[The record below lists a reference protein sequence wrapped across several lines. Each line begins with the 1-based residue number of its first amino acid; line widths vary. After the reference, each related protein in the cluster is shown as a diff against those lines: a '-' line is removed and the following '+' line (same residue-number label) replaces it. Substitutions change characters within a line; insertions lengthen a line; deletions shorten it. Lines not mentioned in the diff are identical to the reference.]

1 MSTSKKSK
9 SRSLTRREFLT
20 GSAALGLGFT
30 LWGGV
35 KRLRAEQEI
44 KDDLQEKGLW
54 EGPFSMPVVAVHGIL
69 LPTAEVLVYSFGG
82 SARILNWWDWSFRP
96 MPVPGNPNIFCSGH
110 NVLADGTVFVTGGAV
125 ATSRG
130 RPDAYFFDPFSET
143 WTRLADMARGRWYPT
158 NVLLPDG
165 QILVV
170 SGTDEEGR
178 NNNIPELFAPGT
190 WTPLTEAQLTLPNYP
205 YLFVLPDGNLLYAG
219 PGNPSRTFNV
229 ERQSWSSVGNSP
241 IGGGSAVMY
250 EPGKVLKTGGGDP
263 SITRAVVIDMN
274 TEAPAWR
281 EVPPMEFP
289 RRRHNLTLL
298 PDGKVVVMGGTRV
311 ANEEAEAVYEA
322 EIWDP
327 ASETWMTMASMQ
339 VARMYHSIALLLPDG
354 RVLSAGGNGKFSAEI
369 YSPPYLFLGRPPVI
383 ESAPSSVIYGTAF
396 EVFTSDAANIASVSL
411 VRPSAV
417 THAYNQDQRYL
428 RLSFEA
434 GDGLLQ
440 VQGPGNPNLA
450 PPGYYML
457 FILDADG
464 VPSYARS
471 IRLALG
477 PAA

>member
-1 MSTSKKSK
+1 
-9 SRSLTRREFLT
+9 
-20 GSAALGLGFT
+20 
-30 LWGGV
+30 
-35 KRLRAEQEI
+35 
-44 KDDLQEKGLW
+44 
-54 EGPFSMPVVAVHGIL
+54 
-69 LPTAEVLVYSFGG
+69 
-82 SARILNWWDWSFRP
+82 LNWWDWSFRP

-205 YLFVLPDGNLLYAG
+205 YLFLLPDGNLLYAG

-274 TEAPAWR
+274 NEAPAWR

-322 EIWDP
+322 EVWDP

-383 ESAPSSVIYGTAF
+383 ESAPSSVTYGTAF
-396 EVFTSDAANIASVSL
+396 EVFTSDAANIASVAL

-464 VPSYARS
+464 APSYAWS